1 MPKNRKLHRPSLKT
15 WQLVLILFPLLFLTA
30 SFLRLDHIRM
40 AELRDAVLKAD
51 ELGDD
56 EALSSSIRELKS
68 FVSKNI
74 IVSITETNGSLELS
88 FGTGPFYLEH
98 SYHLAADAAL
108 SEAETK
114 LTKDDNN
121 PYGNIYI
128 LASDVCKPLAAAN
141 GWIWSSPGYIN
152 CMTTEIQKYPSS
164 SELVDTLVADIPST
178 ELYRREFSS
187 PLWAPSF
194 SGFFVL
200 LTLAVSVV
208 IFIRFLIWLVLRLSL
223 LFFRN

>member
-1 MPKNRKLHRPSLKT
+1 MTEAMNRAKLWASHAYFDQNTQNASAA
-15 WQLVLILFPLLFLTA
+15 LLSNENDLLAAF
-30 SFLRLDHIRM
+30 
-40 AELRDAVLKAD
+40 
-51 ELGDD
+51 
-56 EALSSSIRELKS
+56 
-68 FVSKNI
+68 
-74 IVSITETNGSLELS
+74 GSELS

-194 SGFFVL
+194 SG
-200 LTLAVSVV
+200 LTASSISCPL
-208 IFIRFLIWLVLRLSL
+208 
-223 LFFRN
+223 